1 MRFRK
6 GFACFLSLVCF
17 AQPAQAC
24 MFDSGQVRRDLETE
38 IYRGKVEIVAV
49 GPKASNASSP
59 SVIYKILEPE
69 GRKAGFTG
77 NVITVE
83 AKGALSSCDYAGPWV
98 EGDTVYEIF
107 FMRDGRPHA
116 STVNI
121 RASEAEKF
129 SE

>member
-1 MRFRK
+1 MLLKRWPTCLLLI
-6 GFACFLSLVCF
+6 ACF

-24 MFDSGQVRRDLETE
+24 QYDTEQVRRDLETE
-38 IYRGKVEIVAV
+38 IYRGRVEIVAV
-49 GPKASNASSP
+49 GPTASSASSP

-83 AKGALSSCDYAGPWV
+83 AKGAVSSCDYAGPWV
-98 EGDTVYEIF
+98 EGSTVYEIF

-121 RASEAEKF
+121 RAVEAEKF
-129 SE
+129 SQ